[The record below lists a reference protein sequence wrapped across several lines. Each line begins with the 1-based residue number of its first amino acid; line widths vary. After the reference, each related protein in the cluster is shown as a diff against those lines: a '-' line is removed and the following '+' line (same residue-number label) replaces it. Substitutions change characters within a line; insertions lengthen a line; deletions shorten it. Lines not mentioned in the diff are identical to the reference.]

1 MALEESAVELLDT
14 SRLCRRANHEG
25 GVVARPDPT
34 MTMNVRARLKLE
46 HGERIHD
53 AEERG
58 EGIVDPMPT
67 PSTPT
72 TLSRRVDDHD

>member
-34 MTMNVRARLKLE
+34 MTMDVRARLKLE
-46 HGERIHD
+46 HGERIHE
-53 AEERG
+53 AEDRG

-72 TLSRRVDDHD
+72 RLSRRVDDHD